1 MGMKK
6 LDQYRTGMYLRLS
19 SGDDDRDGK
28 GKIDSNSS
36 CMIGVNGLKK

>member
-28 GKIDSNSS
+28 GKIDSNS
-36 CMIGVNGLKK
+36 ITNQKLLVEDL